1 MTAHWRRQELMED
14 SMTVIAMTRE
24 MGSLGKDVAAGLA
37 DQMGLTV
44 VHHELVEH
52 HLAERLGVQESAVH
66 RYLEGGASLLERW
79 KIDKEKLS
87 RYTAEEILELAKQGN
102 VVIRGW
108 GAVALLRAVPHVLRV
123 RVCAPMPSRERVMVE
138 RLGLKSPSEAMRE
151 ILQNDAAH
159 ARIMRGFFGVNWE
172 DPQLY
177 HVVLNTGAVPVD
189 ACVSIVRLLAERPE
203 FKVTDETRSVLA
215 DKLMES
221 RVRAALGDAFATPIT
236 VKVAMGKVTLT
247 GTTMSPVSNVE
258 ELVRSV
264 PGVTEVENRI
274 VVVRSGAA

>member
-1 MTAHWRRQELMED
+1 MTAHWRRQELMEA

-52 HLAERLGVQESAVH
+52 NLAERLGVQESAVH

>member
-1 MTAHWRRQELMED
+1 MTAHWRRQELMEA